1 MRNKF
6 LRLLAKDVAL
16 TLRLVLIVGSVFLIV
31 ALVRK
36 SKSQAQE
43 FVSLKEKR
51 LLVSRIPDL
60 EFEMRQLEIQKA
72 FEKTDPKKTEFTLD
86 GIILGGN
93 RNWTILNGE
102 VRREGDMVGA
112 FIIAKVTATTVTLR
126 NKNTNRIITLMLKK

>member
-31 ALVRK
+31 ALVKK

-60 EFEMRQLEIQKA
+60 EYDVRQLEIQKTC
-72 FEKTDPKKTEFTLD
+72 EKADPKKTEFTLD